1 MTVVTLDLFSDFPPV
16 IGSHQIFIM
25 ATLVI
30 AAVVHAELSIGA
42 ERVRRRIAETRYV
55 DLSSVWTFAAALLL
69 PPLLACAAVVVT
81 YTHLYLRVFRPSRT
95 PPHRQVFSTSTV
107 VLAVH
112 AVAGVRTLLDVDAG
126 VLSTNRGIAALVVG
140 LLVYTTI
147 NTLLV
152 VSAIRLSQPGSSF
165 LKILAGGEV
174 MLEVGTLCLGGLAA
188 VVLESTSAFAL
199 LLMFPPLLLLEQST
213 LVRQL
218 EARATTDAKTGLLN
232 PDAWRWQTTTLL
244 RQAQRDG
251 RIAAV
256 LILDL
261 DHFKQVNDRHGHM
274 VGDEVLHAV
283 AQVLIH
289 EVREND
295 RAGRFGGEEFVISL
309 GGLSEAAV
317 RGGKVREVA
326 ERIRARVEQLRLE
339 VATPEGPLTITDISI
354 SVGAAVYPSAGT
366 ELKELLEVS
375 DAALYAA
382 KRGGRNQVQVRY
394 GGPPLTPS
402 PSPPTPPFGLR
413 STG

>member
-1 MTVVTLDLFSDFPPV
+1 
-16 IGSHQIFIM
+16 M
-25 ATLVI
+25 ATLVV
-30 AAVVHAELSIGA
+30 AAAIHAELSIGA

-69 PPLLACAAVVVT
+69 PPLLASVAVVVT
-81 YTHLYLRVFRPSRT
+81 YTHLYLRVFRPSKT
-95 PPHRQVFSTSTV
+95 PPHRQIFSTSTV

-112 AVAGVRTLLDVDAG
+112 AVAGARALLDVG
-126 VLSTNRGIAALVVG
+126 VGELDTYRGMAALVVG
-140 LLVYTTI
+140 LFAYTAV

-152 VSAIRLSQPGSSF
+152 VSAIRLSQPGSKF

-174 MLEVGTLCLGGLAA
+174 VLEIGTLCLGGLAA
-188 VVLESTSAFAL
+188 VVLGSTSAFVL

-244 RQAQRDG
+244 RQAQHDG
-251 RIAAV
+251 RIAAI

-261 DHFKQVNDRHGHM
+261 DHFKKINDRHGHL

-317 RGGKVREVA
+317 RGGKIRDVA
-326 ERIRARVEQLRLE
+326 ERIRARVEELRLE
-339 VATPEGPLTITDISI
+339 VDTPDGPLTISDVSI

-366 ELKELLEVS
+366 ELKELLEVA

-394 GGPPLTPS
+394 GGPPLNPS
-402 PSPPTPPFGLR
+402 PQPPTPPFGLR

>member
-1 MTVVTLDLFSDFPPV
+1 MTVITVGLVSGSLKPIESNQLFV
-16 IGSHQIFIM
+16 M
-25 ATLVI
+25 ATLVV
-30 AAVVHAELSIGA
+30 AAAIHAELSIGA

-69 PPLLACAAVVVT
+69 PPLLAGAAVAIT
-81 YTHLYLRVFRPSRT
+81 YTHLYLRVFRPSKT
-95 PPHRQVFSTSTV
+95 PPHRQIFSTSTV

-112 AVAGVRTLLDVDAG
+112 AVAGVRTLFGVDAG
-126 VLSTNRGIAALVVG
+126 EFGGYRELGALAVG
-140 LLVYTTI
+140 LLAYTAV

-152 VSAIRLSQPGSSF
+152 VSAIRVSQPGSGF
-165 LKILAGGEV
+165 LKILAGGEI

-188 VVLESTSAFAL
+188 VVLGSESAFVL

-244 RQAQRDG
+244 RQAQNDG

-261 DHFKQVNDRHGHM
+261 DHFKKINDRHGHL

-295 RAGRFGGEEFVISL
+295 RAGRFGGEEFVVCL

-317 RGGKVREVA
+317 RGGKIRDVA
-326 ERIRARVEQLRLE
+326 ERIRARVEQLHLE
-339 VATPEGPLTITDISI
+339 LSTADGLLTITDVSV

-366 ELKELLEVS
+366 ELTELLEVA

-394 GGPPLTPS
+394 GGPPLNPS
-402 PSPPTPPFGLR
+402 PQPPTPPFGLR

>member
-1 MTVVTLDLFSDFPPV
+1 MT
-16 IGSHQIFIM
+16 
-25 ATLVI
+25 TLVV
-30 AAVVHAELSIGA
+30 AAAIHAELSIGA

-69 PPLLACAAVVVT
+69 PPLLAGAAVVIT
-81 YTHLYLRVFRPSRT
+81 YTHLYFRVFRPSKT
-95 PPHRQVFSTSTV
+95 PPHRQIFSTSTV
-107 VLAVH
+107 VLAIY
-112 AVAGVRTLLDVDAG
+112 AVAGTRTLFDVDAG
-126 VLSTNRGIAALVVG
+126 LLTTYRGMSALVLG
-140 LLVYTTI
+140 LLAYTTV

-165 LKILAGGEV
+165 LRILAGGEI

-188 VVLESTSAFAL
+188 VVLGSASAFVL

-244 RQAQRDG
+244 RQARRDG

-261 DHFKQVNDRHGHM
+261 DHFKQVNDRHGHL

-309 GGLSEAAV
+309 GGLSESAV
-317 RGGKVREVA
+317 RGGKVRDVA

-339 VATPEGPLTITDISI
+339 VATPEGPLTIADISI

-366 ELKELLEVS
+366 ELTELLEVS

-402 PSPPTPPFGLR
+402 PQPPTPPFGLR
-413 STG
+413 STGRSRP

>member
-1 MTVVTLDLFSDFPPV
+1 MIVVTLEFFGGSLKPVETRQLFV
-16 IGSHQIFIM
+16 M
-25 ATLVI
+25 ATLVV
-30 AAVVHAELSIGA
+30 AAAIHAELSIGA
-42 ERVRRRIAETRYV
+42 ERVRRRIAETRYI

-69 PPLLACAAVVVT
+69 PPLLSGAAVVIT
-81 YTHLYLRVFRPSRT
+81 YTHLYLRVFRPSKT
-95 PPHRQVFSTSTV
+95 PPHRQIFSTSTV

-112 AVAGVRTLLDVDAG
+112 AVAGVRTLFGVDAG
-126 VLSTNRGIAALVVG
+126 ELTSYRGMGALAVG
-140 LLVYTTI
+140 LTVYTVV

-152 VSAIRLSQPGSSF
+152 VSAIRLSQPGSKF
-165 LKILAGGEV
+165 LTIIAGGEV

-188 VVLESTSAFAL
+188 VVLGSASAFVL

-244 RQAQRDG
+244 RQAQNDE

-261 DHFKQVNDRHGHM
+261 DHFKKINDQHGHL

-283 AQVLIH
+283 AQVLIR

-295 RAGRFGGEEFVISL
+295 RAGRFGGEEFVVSL

-317 RGGKVREVA
+317 RGGKIRDVA
-326 ERIRARVEQLRLE
+326 ERIRSRVEQLHVE
-339 VATPEGPLTITDISI
+339 VTTPEGPLTISDISI

-366 ELKELLEVS
+366 ELTELLEIA

-394 GGPPLTPS
+394 GGPPLHPS
-402 PSPPTPPFGLR
+402 PQPPTPPFGLR